1 MLNKLYKGA
10 DIQAEIETLEDNLK
24 TKRNTVKT
32 TEAKEQKLETD
43 RLALE
48 KIEQIEERKSVIEK
62 ALCWEK
68 FLVCTSFLLISA
80 RNILY
85 TFLEFILLWTIFWQF
100 LSKRK
105 CDILVIF
112 RDKNV

>member
-68 FLVCTSFLLISA
+68 FLVCTSFLFISA
-80 RNILY
+80 RNIY
-85 TFLEFILLWTIFWQF
+85 FFIIFLLWTIFWQF